1 MTYVR
6 YFSKCKFSRSEA
18 GLQKKIWL
26 DMTNSPQV
34 RILFFVNGGRILLL
48 SLIEIGEKLGVT
60 SFQKLPKF

>member
-6 YFSKCKFSRSEA
+6 YFSKCKFSRSEP

-26 DMTNSPQV
+26 DMTNSRQV